1 MSEAT
6 ELDVFSQV
14 RSTATMDFSDTLVKC
29 HNVDEFDENNL
40 IQYMARQK
48 YMGANGSSTG

>member
-1 MSEAT
+1 
-6 ELDVFSQV
+6 
-14 RSTATMDFSDTLVKC
+14 MDFSDTLVKC